1 MGRRERL
8 SERETIPLEQSVLK
22 YIESELSSDLIAHLI
37 STRDFALE
45 INHDQKLGLDDEKIA
60 VAALCHD
67 IARLLPVDEII
78 NKLKSYGIEPDSLN
92 AATPILLHGPLS
104 AVIAREELGVEDGD
118 ILRSIWIHA
127 TGAGGMSLFE
137 KLIYIADKVEP
148 TRTFEGVEELRR
160 LVREDLDS
168 AFIHVISAVLAWL
181 VARGQ
186 PLDYN
191 SIAAYN
197 CALGESEEPPES
209 M

>member
-1 MGRRERL
+1 M
-8 SERETIPLEQSVLK
+8 SERETTPLEQSVLK
-22 YIESELSSDLIAHLI
+22 YIEAELSSDLIAHVI
-37 STRDFALE
+37 STRDFALG
-45 INHDQKLGLDDEKIA
+45 INRDQKLGLDDEKIA

-67 IARLLPVDEII
+67 LARLLPVDEII
-78 NKLKSYGIEPDSLN
+78 NRLKTSGVEPESLN
-92 AATPILLHGPLS
+92 AATPILLHAPLS
-104 AVIAREELGVEDGD
+104 AVITRDELGVEDGE

-127 TGAGGMSLFE
+127 TGSSEMSLFE
-137 KLIYIADKVEP
+137 KLIYVADKVEP

-168 AFIHVISAVLAWL
+168 AFVHVISAVLAWL

-186 PLDYN
+186 SLDYN

-197 CALGESEEPPES
+197 CAVGESEEPPDS